1 MEEVELASSACCFLS
16 LATLIPKPPEKAAG
30 KRKLWLFLRLSGNE
44 TVTMWVKGIHS
55 GAKDST
61 LATGKLAHKSSGVW
75 EGLILILELP
85 LWDSFLYI

>member
-1 MEEVELASSACCFLS
+1 MEQLQCGLKGFTV
-16 LATLIPKPPEKAAG
+16 G
-30 KRKLWLFLRLSGNE
+30 LR
-44 TVTMWVKGIHS
+44 TP
-55 GAKDST
+55 T